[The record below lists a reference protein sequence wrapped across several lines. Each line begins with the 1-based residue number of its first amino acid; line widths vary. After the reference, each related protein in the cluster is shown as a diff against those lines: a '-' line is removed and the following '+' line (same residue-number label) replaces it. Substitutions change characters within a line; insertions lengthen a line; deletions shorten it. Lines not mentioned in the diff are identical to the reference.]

1 MTCLP
6 RVFRLRQTFPR
17 PRVHDPAAEVHAQ
30 LARLR
35 LDEVVRPG
43 QSVAISAGSRGIAN
57 ITEIT
62 RAIVDHVRSLGAEP
76 FVVPAMGSHGG
87 GTADGQRRVI
97 ESYGLTE
104 ASLGCPIRSSID
116 TVVVCQTKE
125 GLPVHFDREAFEAD
139 HVIVCNRIKPHT
151 MFAGEIESG
160 LMKMMLIGLGNP
172 TGARIYHRA
181 IEDFSFDQI
190 VRSVATEVIAKC
202 RVVAGVAIVENA
214 YDETARVEAVRPK
227 AMESRE
233 KELLRLAKQWITQ
246 LPFRY
251 VDLLLIDRIGKEISG
266 VGFDV
271 NVVGRKFVDHRAA
284 ADEFPKVKRIALRG
298 LTPDSHGNAV
308 GVGLAEFCRSSL
320 LRQMDVRATRLNAV
334 TSGHVTAAMLPLDF
348 ETDREMIDVALRTV
362 GLVEPQQARL
372 LWIADT
378 MKLDKLECS
387 EAYLDEARGRDDLQ
401 ILTEPRELQFDE
413 KGNLAGCWA

>member
-57 ITEIT
+57 IAEIT
-62 RAIVDHVRSLGAEP
+62 RAIVNHVRSLGAEP

-172 TGARIYHRA
+172 AGARIYHRA

-214 YDETARVEAVRPK
+214 YDETAGVEAVRPK

-378 MKLDKLECS
+378 MKLDELECS
-387 EAYLDEARGRDDLQ
+387 EAYLDEARGRDDFQ